1 MDRILLLVTVTII
14 ATTAAKAQSVTYNH
28 DSPKQNQVTVME
40 TGTGALSPDLYYSI
54 LHNKYKKSAAVKNKL
69 SFRTLA
75 GVNLYNQTDE
85 AEAIDSALVSR
96 AKIEALNVADRQAD
110 IAWVAEGDKVNGQMV
125 RFKRNIDRIL
135 PVGGTPEDK
144 DRWTEYYHIYQ
155 CAIDATKDAYM
166 PNAQRKKEYLRIYED
181 ITRQN
186 EILVGYLAKRQNTTI
201 TSTLLNAT
209 ADRTLDKESI
219 VRDAV
224 NRWHESRFAVRG
236 PQSGNN
242 TGGNGDGDE
251 TVNKGT
257 EKQKRMADGNILSDF
272 GINIL
277 EEEIDD
283 VIFQTNEFLTD
294 ATFTGSQGPFWWIL
308 QMCMALAALFAI
320 VMAAGMA
327 YKMMVKHEPLDVLK
341 LFRPLAVS
349 IILCWWYPPADT
361 GMAGSGSSWCFLD
374 FLSYIPNC
382 IGSYTHDLY
391 EAEATQIADKF
402 EEVQQLI
409 HVRDT
414 MYQSLQAQAD
424 VAHTGTSD
432 PNLVEATMEQTGVDE
447 VTKMEKDAAELWF
460 TSLTA
465 GVIVGIDKI
474 IMLIALIVYRIGWWA
489 TIYCQQILLGMLTI
503 FGPIQWAFSLLPK
516 WEGAWAKWLIRYL
529 TVHFY
534 GAMLY
539 FVGFYVLLL
548 FDIVLCIQV
557 ENLTAITASEQT
569 MAAYLQNS
577 FFSAGY
583 LMAASIVALKCLN
596 LVPDLA
602 AWMIPE
608 GDTAF
613 STRNF
618 GEGVA
623 QQAKMTATGGI
634 GSMMR

>member
-251 TVNKGT
+251 TVNKVWQT
-257 EKQKRMADGNILSDF
+257 EIYSRISVLISLKKK
-272 GINIL
+272 
-277 EEEIDD
+277 
-283 VIFQTNEFLTD
+283 LT
-294 ATFTGSQGPFWWIL
+294 
-308 QMCMALAALFAI
+308 M
-320 VMAAGMA
+320 
-327 YKMMVKHEPLDVLK
+327 
-341 LFRPLAVS
+341 
-349 IILCWWYPPADT
+349 
-361 GMAGSGSSWCFLD
+361 
-374 FLSYIPNC
+374 
-382 IGSYTHDLY
+382 
-391 EAEATQIADKF
+391 
-402 EEVQQLI
+402 
-409 HVRDT
+409 
-414 MYQSLQAQAD
+414 
-424 VAHTGTSD
+424 
-432 PNLVEATMEQTGVDE
+432 
-447 VTKMEKDAAELWF
+447 
-460 TSLTA
+460 
-465 GVIVGIDKI
+465 
-474 IMLIALIVYRIGWWA
+474 
-489 TIYCQQILLGMLTI
+489 
-503 FGPIQWAFSLLPK
+503 
-516 WEGAWAKWLIRYL
+516 
-529 TVHFY
+529 
-534 GAMLY
+534 
-539 FVGFYVLLL
+539 
-548 FDIVLCIQV
+548 
-557 ENLTAITASEQT
+557 
-569 MAAYLQNS
+569 
-577 FFSAGY
+577 
-583 LMAASIVALKCLN
+583 
-596 LVPDLA
+596 
-602 AWMIPE
+602 
-608 GDTAF
+608 
-613 STRNF
+613 
-618 GEGVA
+618 
-623 QQAKMTATGGI
+623 
-634 GSMMR
+634 